1 MHTRTIDRR
10 ALLAGTALTAT
21 SLLARELRAMGSD
34 RCALTSA
41 DIEGPYYWP
50 HAPRRTQLIE
60 PGMEGSIL
68 ELTGVLRDSA
78 CRPLANARVELWQC
92 DARGVYDARG
102 PRLRAQFETDS
113 RGRWGVRTIVPGRYL
128 NGADYRPAHVHF
140 KLHGPRGALTTQMYF
155 DGDPYNARDPW
166 FREERSVALVPAGR
180 EFRSRFDVVL
190 PAAIRR

>member
-1 MHTRTIDRR
+1 MNTRTIDRR
-10 ALLAGTALTAT
+10 TLLAGAT
-21 SLLARELRAMGSD
+21 LSATTLLARELRAMGSP
-34 RCALTSA
+34 RCAPTSA

-50 HAPRRTQLIE
+50 GAPRRTQLIE

-78 CRPLANARVELWQC
+78 CRPLANARIELWQC

-113 RGRWGVRTIVPGRYL
+113 QGRWGVRTIVPGRYL
-128 NGADYRPAHVHF
+128 NGAEYRPAHVHF

-155 DGDPYNARDPW
+155 DGDPYNRRDPW
-166 FREERSVALVPAGR
+166 FREERSVALVAAGR

-190 PAAIRR
+190 PR